1 MSGWTRSKPEL
12 IAAATG
18 AALAGALAVA
28 GMVSRP
34 AAVTLS
40 PAVTRAGLTAATHTA
55 GHVVAPGGRNR
66 RLQSSEFS
74 DWPMF
79 HADPT
84 HSGVSPETTIGTAN
98 AASLTA
104 GWTATLGTTSYVSPV
119 VATSS
124 TLGEAVVY
132 AAAQSHFYAYPAT
145 GGSPIWT
152 FKTGKGGGAF
162 DASPAVFDGVAYEAS
177 SAGTIYAL
185 NASTGAE
192 LCSFSVGDQ
201 LIQASPVVVSD
212 PDGSGPVLYVGTDP
226 PSGAGAEY
234 AIYGA
239 GNTHGACTQ
248 DWEFSSWAVAD
259 SGSWSPP
266 AYGTD
271 ANGNP
276 LLVFGSVGPDDSVYA
291 LNASTGVLDWR
302 YQTSTVTSFDVGA
315 GPTLSAP
322 GNNGFADGVVYV
334 PGKDKSV
341 YALNLTT
348 GKKIW
353 SYKLSTNKNSNVS
366 TASLDGDALYLGSND
381 GVYALNAT
389 TGALIWQALAGPTF
403 YASPAITG
411 PTGQQVLVIGDNAGN
426 LYALDLATGST
437 LWTLR
442 PNTAGFWA
450 SPAISQGAIYAV
462 GIDGVLRTY
471 SPSGI

>member
-1 MSGWTRSKPEL
+1 M
-12 IAAATG
+12 
-18 AALAGALAVA
+18 
-28 GMVSRP
+28 
-34 AAVTLS
+34 TLS

-84 HSGVSPETTIGTAN
+84 HSGVSPETAIGTAN

-132 AAAQSHFYAYPAT
+132 AAAQSRFYAYPAT

-152 FKTGKGGGAF
+152 FRTGKGGGAF
-162 DASPAVFDGVAYEAS
+162 NASPAVFDGVAYEAS
-177 SAGTIYAL
+177 SARPSTRSTPRPARNSAPSASGTSSSRPRQSSSA
-185 NASTGAE
+185 TPR
-192 LCSFSVGDQ
+192 FR
-201 LIQASPVVVSD
+201 
-212 PDGSGPVLYVGTDP
+212 
-226 PSGAGAEY
+226 AGAVRGHRCQRGGSQICDVRH
-234 AIYGA
+234 ARPAPRLHA
-239 GNTHGACTQ
+239 GR
-248 DWEFSSWAVAD
+248 EFSSGAMAD

-276 LLVFGSVGPDDSVYA
+276 LLVFGSVGPDDSGYA

-322 GNNGFADGVVYV
+322 RNNGFADGVV
-334 PGKDKSV
+334 
-341 YALNLTT
+341 
-348 GKKIW
+348 
-353 SYKLSTNKNSNVS
+353 
-366 TASLDGDALYLGSND
+366 
-381 GVYALNAT
+381 
-389 TGALIWQALAGPTF
+389 
-403 YASPAITG
+403 
-411 PTGQQVLVIGDNAGN
+411 
-426 LYALDLATGST
+426 
-437 LWTLR
+437 
-442 PNTAGFWA
+442 
-450 SPAISQGAIYAV
+450 
-462 GIDGVLRTY
+462 
-471 SPSGI
+471 

>member
-1 MSGWTRSKPEL
+1 MSRWARSTSAL
-12 IAAATG
+12 ITAMTAAAVVSTLAFTTAAGAVPQPVTARHAATTG
-18 AALAGALAVA
+18 AARTGSPGLRTG
-28 GMVSRP
+28 GPIRP
-34 AAVTLS
+34 GQS
-40 PAVTRAGLTAATHTA
+40 GDPA
-55 GHVVAPGGRNR
+55 
-66 RLQSSEFS
+66 

-84 HSGVSPETTIGTAN
+84 HSGVSPETAIGAAN
-98 AASLTA
+98 AGSLTA
-104 GWTATLGTTSYVSPV
+104 GWTATLGTTSYDSPV

-132 AAAQSHFYAYPAT
+132 AAAQSHLYAFPAT

-152 FKTGKGGGAF
+152 FKTGKGGGAI
-162 DASPAVFDGVAYEAS
+162 DSSPAVFNGVAYVAS
-177 SAGTIYAL
+177 SVGTIYAL
-185 NASTGAE
+185 NASTGAQ
-192 LCSFSVGDQ
+192 LCSFSTGGQ

-234 AIYGA
+234 AVYGA

-248 DWEFSSWAVAD
+248 DWAFTSWAVAD

-271 ANGNP
+271 SKGNP
-276 LLVFGSVGPDDSVYA
+276 LLVFGSVGPDDGVYA
-291 LNASTGVLDWR
+291 LNASTGTLDWR
-302 YQTSTVTSFDVGA
+302 YQTSKVDSFDVGA

-322 GNNGFADGVVYV
+322 GNNGFASGVIYV
-334 PGKDKSV
+334 TGKDKVV

-348 GKKIW
+348 GRKIW
-353 SYKLSTNKNSNVS
+353 SYSLVKNSNADVS
-366 TASLDGDALYLGSND
+366 TAALDGNALYVGSND

-389 TGALIWQALAGPTF
+389 TGALIWQTLTGPTF

-411 PTGQQVLVIGDNAGN
+411 PAGQQVLVIGDNAGN
-426 LYALDLATGST
+426 LYALSLADGST
-437 LWTLR
+437 LWTAR
-442 PNTAGFWA
+442 PNTVGFWA
-450 SPAISQGAIYAV
+450 SPAISQGTIYTV

-471 SPSGI
+471 APGGS

>member
-1 MSGWTRSKPEL
+1 MLGWIRSRPAL
-12 IAAATG
+12 IAAVTG
-18 AALAGALAVA
+18 VALAGTLAAASHPLGAAAGKRPLQAGPVA
-28 GMVSRP
+28 
-34 AAVTLS
+34 
-40 PAVTRAGLTAATHTA
+40 
-55 GHVVAPGGRNR
+55 
-66 RLQSSEFS
+66 

-79 HADPT
+79 HADPV
-84 HSGVSPETTIGTAN
+84 HSGVSAETAIGTAN
-98 AASLTA
+98 AATLTA

-162 DASPAVFDGVAYEAS
+162 DASPAVFDGVVYAAS
-177 SAGTIYAL
+177 SVGVIYAF
-185 NASTGAE
+185 NADTGAE
-192 LCSFSVGDQ
+192 LCSFSTGGQ

-226 PSGAGAEY
+226 PSGTGAEY

-248 DWEFSSWAVAD
+248 DWAFTSWAVAD

-271 ANGNP
+271 AQGNP

-291 LNASTGVLDWR
+291 LNASTGALDWR
-302 YQTSTVTSFDVGA
+302 HQTSTVTSFDVGSA
-315 GPTLSAP
+315 PAISAP
-322 GNNGFADGVVYV
+322 GTNGFAGGVVYAV
-334 PGKDKSV
+334 GKDKVV

-348 GKKIW
+348 GKQIW
-353 SYKLSTNKNSNVS
+353 NYKLVKTSNSAVS
-366 TASLDGDALYLGSND
+366 SPALDGDTLYLGSND

-389 TGALIWQALAGPTF
+389 TGALVWQVLTGPEF

-411 PTGQQVLVIGDNAGN
+411 PPGQQVLVIGDNAGR
-426 LYALDLATGST
+426 LYALSLADGST
-437 LWTLR
+437 IWTLR

-450 SPAISQGAIYAV
+450 SPAISQGSIYTV
-462 GIDGVLRTY
+462 GLDGVLRTY
-471 SPSGI
+471 APSGS